1 MTWIVATIDCRSAL
15 QKSMKVKVVQS
26 SPSQD
31 MIRQPMSDEKEI
43 KKLLLE
49 KDYNLTL
56 TLQAIVDEADRRDDD
71 LLHRYEKREIDSYMY
86 CSLIKRNREDALAA
100 EAIAR
105 KLVESNKVKE
115 QADDIAVMRKQL
127 ETLSALL
134 EKERAKNDVNR
145 PISSTQQRAL
155 ESNVIKPTAKERVDK
170 IPLTPDQKLKKG
182 LDEMLREYRTA
193 VRGYVREACYS
204 NARDMDYGD
213 YDLMIHIEE
222 RLYELIE
229 QPGWTA
235 AQLHMIQ
242 QTINECSDIEDKEW
256 ERYRKY
262 G

>member
-1 MTWIVATIDCRSAL
+1 
-15 QKSMKVKVVQS
+15 
-26 SPSQD
+26 
-31 MIRQPMSDEKEI
+31 MSDEKEI

-49 KDYNLTL
+49 KDYNLDHTL
-56 TLQAIVDEADRRDDD
+56 HAIAAEDRRRNADI
-71 LLHRYEKREIDSYMY
+71 LYRYEKGDIDGYMY
-86 CSLIKRNREDALAA
+86 NSLVKRNTEDALAA

-105 KLVESNKVKE
+105 KLFENNRVKE

-145 PISSTQQRAL
+145 PISSTQQKAL
-155 ESNVIKPTAKERVDK
+155 ESNVVRKTAKERVDS
-170 IPLTPDQKLKKG
+170 IPLTPNQKLKKG
-182 LDEMLREYRTA
+182 LDEMRSEYLVA
-193 VRGYVREACYS
+193 VRGYVRETCYG
-204 NARDMDYGD
+204 NASDMDLGD

-222 RLYELIE
+222 RLYELME